1 MALKET
7 WRPRIDG
14 VDDADSSAVNE
25 IAAAVI
31 EAEKRLDDVDEN
43 KIDKNSI
50 VQEPGNGTT
59 AVMSQK
65 ATTDVI
71 NMLKSDLDNTIKK
84 AENTIV

>member
-31 EAEKRLDDVDEN
+31 ELE
-43 KIDKNSI
+43 KNSN
-50 VQEPGNGTT
+50 EAEETAKRAETT
-59 AVMSQK
+59 ADEAKEAVESLNVGLIVVDGK
-65 ATTDVI
+65 I
-71 NMLKSDLDNTIKK
+71 NITFK
-84 AENTIV
+84 ENI

>member
-31 EAEKRLDDVDEN
+31 ELEKNIGNIETALDY
-43 KIDKNSI
+43 II
-50 VQEPGNGTT
+50 
-59 AVMSQK
+59 
-65 ATTDVI
+65 
-71 NMLKSDLDNTIKK
+71 TIQDSLIG
-84 AENTIV
+84 EEGV